1 MVELIAFSVG
11 VLMLVSSAHADE
23 KQSGFDGEAYLC
35 DGTQT
40 HLASYIDVI
49 AFNEF
54 MKDVRSKIVA
64 PDVSNCASGRWQTLN
79 LISEASEPEVG
90 SMRTAFVF
98 PWVSSSRKM
107 QSFEARY
114 ANDAEMLLQLALA
127 CETAASGRGVCMRE
141 TLETM
146 PEAFFADSPVF
157 CSLVEESERV
167 PEAFGPTPAVAIR
180 RELPFLCS
188 SLLGAEGQN
197 QDAWWQ
203 SVDSSLFP
211 ATLQE

>member
-11 VLMLVSSAHADE
+11 VLMLVSSAQAGD

-35 DGTQT
+35 DSSQI
-40 HLASYIDVI
+40 HLESYIDVI
-49 AFNEF
+49 VFNEF

-64 PDVSNCASGRWQTLN
+64 PDVSNCASGRWRALN

-98 PWVSSSRKM
+98 SWVRRSREM

-141 TLETM
+141 TLETV
-146 PEAFFADSPVF
+146 PDAFFADSPVF
-157 CSLVEESERV
+157 CSLVEETERV
-167 PEAFGPTPAVAIR
+167 PEAFGPAPAVAIR

-188 SLLGAEGQN
+188 TLLGAEGQN

-203 SVDSSLFP
+203 SVDRSLFP